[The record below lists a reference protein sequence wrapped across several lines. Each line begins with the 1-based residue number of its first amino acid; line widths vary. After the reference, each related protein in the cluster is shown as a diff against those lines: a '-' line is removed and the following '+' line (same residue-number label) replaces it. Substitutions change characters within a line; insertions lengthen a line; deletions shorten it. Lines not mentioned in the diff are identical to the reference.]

1 MDKLQV
7 TKINTKKK
15 LHNICI
21 INELHS
27 DPHIQRKE
35 SERLTTNCIRN
46 EMDEAV
52 PNKLKN
58 VHIVET
64 KVTTGEKHKYCLII

>member
-1 MDKLQV
+1 M
-7 TKINTKKK
+7 
-15 LHNICI
+15 
-21 INELHS
+21 
-27 DPHIQRKE
+27 QRKE

-64 KVTTGEKHKYCLII
+64 KVTTGEKHKYWSYNLKKNIS